1 MLKKQE
7 TISYVEDFWDSKI
20 IPALTEY
27 IAIPNK
33 SPAFDPDWEANG
45 YMEDALQLALDW
57 LDKNKPTGAT
67 ITVKRENGRTP
78 LLLVNVPGTQPG
90 RILMYGHLDK
100 QPEMEGWRDNLG
112 PWKPVIEDDKLY
124 GRGGADDGYALFAS
138 VCALNALQEQGIDH
152 PNVVILVEF
161 SEESG
166 SPDLPFHI
174 DNSVDEIGSPDLIV
188 CLDSN
193 SGNYDQF
200 WCTTSLR
207 GMIPINMKVEV
218 LREGVHSGDAS
229 GIVPSSFRVARQL
242 LNRLEDVDS
251 GEVLPDF
258 LQVDIPNIRVE
269 QAKKASEVLGD
280 EVFEMFPFL
289 DGMKPASDVNFENV
303 LNRTWRATVSVV
315 AQDGMPAVKDGGNV
329 LRPYTTL
336 KLSLRLPPGLDG
348 EIAMKKVCDLLT
360 KNPPYGARVTLETA
374 EPATGWHAPIT
385 PEWFD
390 NLMEDA
396 SQTYFGKSAMY
407 MGTGGTI
414 PFMAMLGEKFP
425 AANFVI
431 TGVLGPASNAH
442 GPNEF
447 LHIPYAK
454 TLTSSICH
462 ILANFNNAK
471 G

>member
-1 MLKKQE
+1 MMEKKK
-7 TISYVEDFWDSKI
+7 TMDYVGNFWDSHI
-20 IPALTEY
+20 IPALSEY

-33 SPAFDPDWEANG
+33 SPAFDPNWEAAG
-45 YMEDALQLALDW
+45 HMEEALQLALTW
-57 LDKNKPTGAT
+57 LESHKPHGASVS
-67 ITVKRENGRTP
+67 VKRASGRTP
-78 LLLVNVPGTQPG
+78 LLLVDVPGKQEG

-100 QPEMEGWRDNLG
+100 QPEMEGWRPGLG
-112 PWKPVIEDDKLY
+112 PWEPVIEGDKLY

-138 VCALNALQEQGIDH
+138 VCALKSLQEQGLDH
-152 PNVVILVEF
+152 PHVVILVEF

-166 SPDLPFHI
+166 SPDLPFYI
-174 DNSVDEIGSPDLIV
+174 ESCAEELGSPDLIV

-207 GMIPINMKVEV
+207 GLLPVAMKVEV

-242 LNRLEDVDS
+242 LDRLEDPVS

-258 LQVDIPNIRVE
+258 LKVEIPEIRKQ
-269 QAKKASEVLGD
+269 QARKASEVLGN
-280 EVFEMFPFL
+280 EVHTMFPFL
-289 DGMKPASDVNFENV
+289 EGMQPVGSSSFENV
-303 LNRTWRATVSVV
+303 LNRTWRATLSIV

-348 EIAMKKVCDLLT
+348 EKALENVCNLLT
-360 KNPPYGARVTLETA
+360 QDPPYGARVTLNTA
-374 EPATGWHAPIT
+374 KPATGWHAPIT
-385 PEWFD
+385 PPWFD
-390 NLMEDA
+390 QLMEEA
-396 SQTYFGKSAMY
+396 SMEYFGKSTMY

-425 AANFVI
+425 NAHFVI

-454 TLTSSICH
+454 KLTGSICH
-462 ILANFNNAK
+462 ILANFNSAR

>member
-1 MLKKQE
+1 MNKDQILR
-7 TISYVEDFWDSKI
+7 YVESFWDESIVPTLKD
-20 IPALTEY
+20 Y

-45 YMEDALQLALDW
+45 YMEDALQLALKW
-57 LDKNKPTGAT
+57 LETHKPEGSKV
-67 ITVKRENGRTP
+67 IVKREEGRTP
-78 LLLVNVPGTQPG
+78 LLLVDVPGTQPG

-100 QPEMEGWRDNLG
+100 QPEMLPWREGLG

-138 VCALNALQEQGIDH
+138 VCAINALHEQGVEH
-152 PNVVILVEF
+152 PDAVILVEF

-166 SPDLPFHI
+166 SPDLPFYM
-174 DNSVDEIGSPDLIV
+174 DTCEAEIGSPDLIV

-193 SGNYDQF
+193 SGNYDQL

-207 GMIPINMKVEV
+207 GMIPLT
-218 LREGVHSGDAS
+218 LRADILNEGVHSGDAS
-229 GIVPSSFRVARQL
+229 GIVPSSFRVLQKL
-242 LNRLEDVDS
+242 LRRLEDPET
-251 GEVLPDF
+251 GAVLPEF
-258 LQVDIPNIRVE
+258 LKVEIPEIRVQ
-269 QAKKASEVLGD
+269 QAQQAAEVLGD
-280 EVFEMFPFL
+280 EVFGMFPFVEGAGPMG
-289 DGMKPASDVNFENV
+289 DERFELV
-303 LNRTWRATVSVV
+303 LNRTWRSTVSFV
-315 AQDGMPAVKDGGNV
+315 AQEGMPALKDGGNV

-348 EIAMKKVCDLLT
+348 EIAMKKTCDLLLAD
-360 KNPPYGARVTLETA
+360 PPYGAKVSLETA

-385 PEWFD
+385 PTWFD
-390 NLMEDA
+390 ALMEEA
-396 SQTYFGKSAMY
+396 SQATFGKSAVY

-414 PFMAMLGEKFP
+414 PFMAMLGDKYPE
-425 AANFVI
+425 ALFVI

-454 TLTSSICH
+454 RLTGSVCH
-462 ILANFNNAK
+462 ILAHFNRAK
-471 G
+471 SS